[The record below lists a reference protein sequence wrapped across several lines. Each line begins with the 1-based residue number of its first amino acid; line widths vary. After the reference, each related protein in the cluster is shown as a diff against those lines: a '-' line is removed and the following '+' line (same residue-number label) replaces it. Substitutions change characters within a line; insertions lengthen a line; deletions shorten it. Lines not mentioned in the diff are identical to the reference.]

1 MATMA
6 FLGVGLRWFWP
17 GGGERL
23 MLFGIDV
30 REVWSL
36 DLLKD
41 GFTFGLGI
49 PLCWDDFDDA
59 VLDAWGRYMR

>member
-1 MATMA
+1 
-6 FLGVGLRWFWP
+6 
-17 GGGERL
+17 

-59 VLDAWGRYMR
+59 VLDA